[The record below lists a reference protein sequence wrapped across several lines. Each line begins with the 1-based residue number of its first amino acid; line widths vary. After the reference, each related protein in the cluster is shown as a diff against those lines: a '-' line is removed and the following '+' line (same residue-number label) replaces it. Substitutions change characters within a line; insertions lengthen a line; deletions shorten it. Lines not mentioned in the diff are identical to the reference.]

1 MVTRGGS
8 GVEDANDV
16 AFSIVAGLS
25 VSCNADVA
33 LSSHVIIIIIIII
46 SRSKS
51 EKGEESDRRAAA
63 VNADR
68 MSSLALAILLRQA
81 ALQSPGTAM

>member
-33 LSSHVIIIIIIII
+33 LSSHVIIIIIII